1 MQKPCGHKHLFMF
14 VALSSEI
21 FSERDF
27 VYFSRYGIT
36 SIDAII
42 VKMKASSIV
51 GNEEKFSM
59 TFFH

>member
-1 MQKPCGHKHLFMF
+1 MF
-14 VALSSEI
+14 VALSSKI

-51 GNEEKFSM
+51 GYEEKFSM